1 MTQIQAIYLTD
12 VTKTSHIAELS
23 KDLNLKLTIISPWF
37 PKSKFVKSLLKASS
51 RITSIVSNRQNNT
64 ITGVRYKNIGPQQ
77 FLIPIIRHIFS
88 RNSNRKII
96 EFVNRLTQLQF
107 FIAFLRYDLVIV
119 TDEVFPLLVKPRQKV
134 LVEVRGNLP
143 IAVKLRIT
151 NQLNSPLKAFESSA
165 SFSKNW
171 KRILNRAD
179 GYLVY
184 SDSTKQQ
191 LLMSGVPKQ
200 KIAVQPLR
208 QIDSS
213 QSTMFI
219 QSNRIE
225 NSLLFVGR
233 DGLLKGLDLA
243 ILVAKEMSL
252 GLTTIGNFSPSTNS
266 WLATFDFV
274 TNLGSLPHSQV
285 LKTMTRHKVVISPG
299 IESFGYAILEA
310 LESGCKV
317 VTTKYSGVTTWIKD
331 NENLVLCKELSLDSL
346 SQGVEIA
353 LQSPNSFKSNLKL
366 VNSKQSQTW
375 DKLIHGVINV

>member
-37 PKSKFVKSLLKASS
+37 PKSKFIKSLLKASS
-51 RITSIVSNRQNNT
+51 KITSIVSNRQNNT
-64 ITGVRYKNIGPQQ
+64 TTGVRYKNIGPQQ
-77 FLIPIIRHIFS
+77 FLIPIIRHLLS

-107 FIAFLRYDLVIV
+107 FITCLRYDLVIV

-171 KRILNRAD
+171 ERILNRAD

-208 QIDSS
+208 QIDTSG
-213 QSTMFI
+213 STVFI

-243 ILVAKEMSL
+243 ILVAKEMNL
-252 GLTTIGNFSPSTNS
+252 GLTAIGNFSPSTNS

-331 NENLVLCKELSLDSL
+331 NENLVLCEELNLDSL

-375 DKLIHGVINV
+375 DKLIQRVINV